1 MKSAIGI
8 FAGLGLLIAVLS
20 VQMPTQKVQEQR
32 VIQQLGA
39 ITQSEFDATEEL
51 RQQVEEESCIRSA
64 ELHSYFHQATT
75 DYTPALASVELT
87 SLVAD

>member
-20 VQMPTQKVQEQR
+20 VQRPSVEVQEQH

-39 ITQSEFDATEEL
+39 ITQSEFDAKEEL
-51 RQQVEEESCIRSA
+51 RQRVEEEACIRAA
-64 ELHSYFHQATT
+64 ELHSYFHPAAT
-75 DYTPALASVELT
+75 DCTPALASAEVTCLA
-87 SLVAD
+87 AD

>member
-20 VQMPTQKVQEQR
+20 VQMPTQKVQEQH

-51 RQQVEEESCIRSA
+51 RQRVEEESCIRA
-64 ELHSYFHQATT
+64 AKLHSYFHPETK
-75 DYTPALASVELT
+75 DYTPALASVEVTCLA
-87 SLVAD
+87 AD